1 MQKMKNFF
9 EKEEVR
15 KLINKI
21 KKELGSAFRPL
32 FFFHDDCDGICSFLI
47 LYKILPQAEKPY
59 VIVKS
64 DPYVDKRFIG
74 KLRYANPD
82 KIVILD
88 LADIKQSFLER
99 SNQRIIWIDHHGPA
113 EKKND
118 RILYL
123 NPRLHG
129 CNYPV
134 SALCYEI
141 AGKPESLLWIAT
153 IGCIADWHVP
163 DFFPLF
169 LKKYPDLAERK
180 AIGDIIYKT
189 KLGKIIRIFSFALM
203 GRSKEAYPYIEHI
216 KKLQSPYEL
225 LNAET
230 SHARIILKKYEKIN
244 KEYQSLFAKVL
255 KSIKKQKEKKLFL
268 FTYSNAKYS
277 LTKELANELIY
288 LFPEKIIIIGREK
301 NDEISLS
308 LRARK
313 LDLRKALAYSLK
325 GLWGYGGGHE
335 CAAGATIK
343 KSDLSLFLKRIKTF
357 ISQPQQ

>member
-1 MQKMKNFF
+1 MKNFF

-15 KLINKI
+15 RLINKI
-21 KKELGSAFRPL
+21 KKELSSAFRPL

-47 LYKILPQAEKPY
+47 IYKFLPQAEKPY

-82 KIVILD
+82 IVIVLD

-99 SNQRIIWIDHHGPA
+99 SKQHIIWIDHHGPA

-123 NPRLHG
+123 NPRLYG
-129 CNYPV
+129 YNYPV

-141 AGKPESLLWIAT
+141 ADKPENLLWIAT
-153 IGCIADWHVP
+153 LGCIADWHIP
-163 DFFPLF
+163 DFFPRF
-169 LKKYPDLAERK
+169 LKKYPGLAERK
-180 AIGDIIYKT
+180 SIGDIIYKT
-189 KLGKIIRIFSFALM
+189 KLGKIIRILSFALM

-244 KEYQSLFAKVL
+244 KEYQSLFAKAL
-255 KSIKKQKEKKLFL
+255 KNMKKKEEEPLFV

-288 LFPEKIIIIGREK
+288 LFQDKSIIIGREK
-301 NDEISLS
+301 NNEISLS
-308 LRARK
+308 LRTRK
-313 LDLRKALAYSLK
+313 INLRKAVAYAIE

-335 CAAGATIK
+335 HAAGATIK
-343 KSDLSLFLKRIKTF
+343 KSDLPLFLERLKTF
-357 ISQPQQ
+357 IS

>member
-1 MQKMKNFF
+1 MKNFF

-15 KLINKI
+15 KLIHKI
-21 KKELGSAFRPL
+21 KKELSSAFRPL
-32 FFFHDDCDGICSFLI
+32 FFFHDDCDGICSFLVF
-47 LYKILPQAEKPY
+47 YKILPQAEKPY

-82 KIVILD
+82 KIVVLD

-99 SNQRIIWIDHHGPA
+99 SNQHIIWLDHHGPA
-113 EKKND
+113 EKKNN
-118 RILYL
+118 RIIYL
-123 NPRLHG
+123 NPRLYG
-129 CNYPV
+129 YNYPV
-134 SALCYEI
+134 SDLCYEI
-141 AGKPESLLWIAT
+141 AGKPENLLWTAT
-153 IGCIADWHVP
+153 IGCIADWHIP

-169 LKKYPDLAERK
+169 LKRYPDLAKRGP
-180 AIGDIIYKT
+180 IGDIIYKT
-189 KLGKIIRIFSFALM
+189 KLGKIIRILSFALM

-216 KKLQSPYEL
+216 KKLKSPYEL

-255 KSIKKQKEKKLFL
+255 KNIKKQRERPLFL

-277 LTKELANELIY
+277 ITKELANELIY
-288 LFPEKIIIIGREK
+288 LFPDKVIIIGREK
-301 NDEISLS
+301 NSEISLS

-313 LDLRKALAYSLK
+313 LNLRKAVPYALK

-343 KSDLSLFLKRIKTF
+343 KQDLKLFIQRLTSLSSGKSI
-357 ISQPQQ
+357 